1 MPSLDRADPVIL
13 GHILHEHRE
22 LHSLLRSIREAVD
35 PTTEAADTEA
45 ANATHAGQR
54 RAESAHRPPTT
65 ALERR
70 AGCQRIAAALSAL
83 RDHLAEHFRQE
94 ETGGFIEESLARL
107 PRLAAEARQ
116 VLSEHPDLLAEADRL
131 IEKSSRGDI
140 PAKGWTTLCHD
151 VDQFASRLLDHER
164 RENKVVQQGY
174 NEDLGL
180 GDE

>member
-13 GHILHEHRE
+13 GHILHEHHE
-22 LHSLLRSIREAVD
+22 LHTLLRSVREAVE
-35 PTTEAADTEA
+35 PASEASEQPEQKQRSSRKGSL
-45 ANATHAGQR
+45 ANCKP
-54 RAESAHRPPTT
+54 EPP
-65 ALERR
+65 AR
-70 AGCQRIAAALSAL
+70 CQRIAAALSAL

-131 IEKSSRGDI
+131 IEQSSRGDI
-140 PAKGWTTLCHD
+140 PATGWTTLCHD

-164 RENKVVQQGY
+164 RENNVVQQGY